1 MNLVKVFTENKLKL
15 IEEAGVIIEDKEYS
29 QEELR
34 NCEMQIEEYIMSK
47 SSKNGDVSKYGM
59 EYSDILNDLINLQ
72 QNRRER

>member
-1 MNLVKVFTENKLKL
+1 MNLVKEFTENKLKL
-15 IEEAGVIIEDKEYS
+15 IEEAGVIVEDKEYS

-72 QNRRER
+72 QCENK